1 MLSGFGNICHFSFRD
16 VGYFFKILKGI
27 WDTGIPHPFQGLN
40 SVKLRT
46 LACLRASFS
55 PLNCTKTIF
64 CHMASP
70 MDPYRGEP
78 P

>member
-1 MLSGFGNICHFSFRD
+1 MLSGFGDICHFSFRD
-16 VGYFFKILKGI
+16 VVYFSKYLKGY
-27 WDTGIPHPFQGLN
+27 GILGPPN
-40 SVKLRT
+40 SVKLRV

-55 PLNCTKTIF
+55 PLDCTKTIF